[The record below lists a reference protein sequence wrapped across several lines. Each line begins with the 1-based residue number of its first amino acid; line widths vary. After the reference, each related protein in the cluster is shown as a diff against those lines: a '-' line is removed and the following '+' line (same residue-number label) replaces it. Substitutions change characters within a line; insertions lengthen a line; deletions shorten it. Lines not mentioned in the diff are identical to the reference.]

1 MKKKK
6 TPKDQHL
13 LESYFKQM
21 GNLVFSHSILQK
33 QPTRGVLKKR
43 CSENM
48 QQIYR
53 STPMPNCDFNK
64 VAIQEEKW
72 FLGWVGDGGGGN
84 TKKIL
89 KKTIFAYFLR
99 VSLKYCLYKKTI
111 DVAPMIARG
120 FPERRLWCTTFHQLS
135 KLKNKL
141 RKCFLLRVY

>member
-1 MKKKK
+1 
-6 TPKDQHL
+6 
-13 LESYFKQM
+13 
-21 GNLVFSHSILQK
+21 
-33 QPTRGVLKKR
+33 
-43 CSENM
+43 
-48 QQIYR
+48 
-53 STPMPNCDFNK
+53 MPNYDFNK

-89 KKTIFAYFLR
+89 KNFLR

-120 FPERRLWCTTFHQLS
+120 FPERMLWCTTFHQLS